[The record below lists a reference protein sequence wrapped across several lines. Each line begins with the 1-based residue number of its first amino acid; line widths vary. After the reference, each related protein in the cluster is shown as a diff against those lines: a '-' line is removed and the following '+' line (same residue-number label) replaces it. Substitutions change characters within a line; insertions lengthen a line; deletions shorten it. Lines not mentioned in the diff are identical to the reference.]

1 MMSKYWEVLVTE
13 VVLTNRFVSILLP
26 LLIIAISMVTKQ

>member
-26 LLIIAISMVTKQ
+26 LLIIAIPMVTKQ